1 MPWPERVLETLHL
14 AGMSQDAYEPL
25 EWKFDSRAQ
34 AGIMRHRSQARPL
47 PNEVYG
53 GPPSL
58 VIGFHWTDDSDL
70 LPILQTNYGQL
81 KPGPASFGGNYV
93 YVRGLLGIWVWKR
106 GC

>member
-1 MPWPERVLETLHL
+1 MPWPERFLQILHM

-25 EWKFDSRAQ
+25 EWKFDNRVQ
-34 AGIMRHRSQARPL
+34 VGTMRHHPQARPL

-58 VIGFHWTDDSDL
+58 VIGFHWTDDSDFAGYSANEL
-70 LPILQTNYGQL
+70 RAAETRASVFRRQL
-81 KPGPASFGGNYV
+81 RV
-93 YVRGLLGIWVWKR
+93 CQGLLGIWVWKR